1 MYRVYSGPPGMKRL
15 SHEEKLRAL
24 YKEFGFL
31 DDALNFAATVAGEG
45 RVPVLIEGDNG
56 TRLERYE
63 IAASHS

>member
-15 SHEEKLRAL
+15 NREEKARAL
-24 YKEFGFL
+24 YTEFGFL
-31 DDALNFAATVAGEG
+31 DDALSFAAEVAGEG

-63 IAASHS
+63 IAAPHA

>member
-1 MYRVYSGPPGMKRL
+1 MYRVYSGPPGMKRI
-15 SHEEKLRAL
+15 SPQEKARAL

-31 DDALNFAATVAGEG
+31 DDALNFAAAVAGEG

-63 IAASHS
+63 IAAGQV